1 MMAGMTLRTPFTE
14 YFAVRHPIALA
25 PMGGTAGGAL
35 AAAVSN
41 GGGLGLVGGG
51 LGDRDWLARELPIVA
66 ERTAAPWGVGFLSWS
81 AGVGAVEFALGYRPR
96 AVMLS
101 FGDPGPFIEPIR
113 QAGAALIIQVTDLDE
128 AREAVDAGAD
138 FIVAQGT
145 EAGGHGARRGRS
157 TLPFVPIVADLAA
170 PTPVL
175 AAGGIAD
182 GRGVA
187 AALALGAAGAL
198 LGTRFLATPEA
209 LGPPSVAKAVIDH
222 AGEDTER
229 SRVSDIARGAP
240 WPAKYP
246 ARTLRNAFFDQWR
259 GREDELAADS
269 AARQAYREAVAR
281 GDLPPDPV
289 WASEAIDLI
298 TEISPAADLVG
309 TLAAQAE
316 EALARAAGRLPVG
329 SGRLAVGARVN
340 LELGGFDRE
349 PYLAAGAERQLCDGR
364 GCDVHQGGWLSFE
377 VDPDP
382 VSEHGQAGYLR
393 GPGVAGAAGLRELAA
408 DHHGGRAD
416 GDEHVAVQALVG
428 DDEGPAAGQSHPGAV
443 GPAGVEVEADKF
455 RDVRGGGLAGDLSR
469 GALLDDAPCFE
480 DDELVSEHERFERVV
495 RDQQAW
501 AGEICQVFPEF
512 GLHVKAGSCVQR

>member
-1 MMAGMTLRTPFTE
+1 MALRTAFTDLLSLQ
-14 YFAVRHPIALA
+14 HPIALA
-25 PMGGTAGGAL
+25 PMGGASGGAL

-41 GGGLGLVGGG
+41 GGGLGLVGGARADSG
-51 LGDRDWLARELPIVA
+51 WLAREVA
-66 ERTAAPWGVGFLSWS
+66 IATESTGKPWGVGFQTWATGPAMIEHALAHRPS
-81 AGVGAVEFALGYRPR
+81 AI
-96 AVMLS
+96 MLS
-101 FGDPGPFIEPIR
+101 FGDPGPL
-113 QAGAALIIQVTDLDE
+113 AGLVRRAGVVLIIQVTDLDE
-128 AREAVDAGAD
+128 ARQAMDAGAD
-138 FIVAQGT
+138 VIVAQGT
-145 EAGGHGARRGRS
+145 EAGGHGGRRS
-157 TLPFVPIVADLAA
+157 TLPFVPVVAD
-170 PTPVL
+170 
-175 AAGGIAD
+175 GGIAD
-182 GRGVA
+182 GRGLA

-209 LGPPSVAKAVIDH
+209 LVPPSVTKAIIESG
-222 AGEDTER
+222 GEDTER
-229 SRVSDIARGAP
+229 SRVSDIAREAP

-246 ARTLRNAFFDQWR
+246 ARTLRTPFFDQRR
-259 GREDELAADS
+259 GREGELAADPG
-269 AARQAYREAVAR
+269 ARQAYREAVAH
-281 GDLPPDPV
+281 GDLPPDPA
-289 WASEAIDLI
+289 WASEAIDHI

-364 GCDVHQGGWLSFE
+364 GCDVYQGGWLSFE

-393 GPGVAGAAGLRELAA
+393 GPGVASAAGLRELAA

-416 GDEHVAVQALVG
+416 GDEHVAVQALDG
-428 DDEGPAAGQSHPGAV
+428 DDEGPAAGKSHPGAV
-443 GPAGVEVEADKF
+443 GPAGVEVEADEF

-512 GLHVKAGSCVQR
+512 GLHVKAGSCVQRRQGLVQ